1 MKTLAIDLQA
11 CQSPGSAQRGIGRYV
26 WNLCDA
32 LWPLLRAQARLV
44 LLASGHY
51 PLPHCGWVQQALE
64 QDGAEL
70 RLLQDLEPGDTRP
83 ARQRNALRYGALLD
97 GCDVVLIASP
107 FEEDLGMAVPDN
119 RDALAGRRLFTLL
132 FDLIPYRYP
141 ERYLANPVSALRYH
155 ARLQLLRESD
165 QVLAIS
171 EASRRDAIERLD
183 LAPACVHN
191 IFGAVSPEF
200 HPLTDAETDAADRT
214 QAEHGLSRPFLLYTG
229 GDDWRK
235 NLDGLIT
242 AYAKLAPALRQRHQL
257 AIVCRLSTAARA
269 HYQTQA
275 RRAGLDDDEIR
286 FTGYISDAHLRH
298 LYARCLALVFPSHYE
313 GFGLPIAE
321 AMACGRPA
329 VAADNS
335 SLTELVTDPDARFD
349 ASDSAAMARV
359 MTRLLSDQPWREALT
374 AQARARAPELHWS
387 AVAARAHAV
396 LAPEVASD
404 SAHPRGTHRRRAH
417 KPRLVLFAPIP
428 PQASGIADYSA
439 HLALQLARHFRITW
453 VVDSQVRD
461 VPPRLAHALDL
472 VPVNAFQPEADARV
486 LYQLG
491 NSEFHLYQLPWL
503 ARYPGTVALHEI
515 TLDGLAWLAH
525 EQLPGGIP
533 GLLRPQAAARLNAVL
548 ARAGQPAL
556 RGALLADA
564 LLWHIATNSHRCVVH
579 SRHAQHLLRQALSQN
594 PPPLLRLPLGA
605 RSPQP
610 PASAQQQAQERARL
624 RARWSLPE
632 DAFIIGTYGIL
643 APSKG
648 IGLLVDAIVTLPP
661 DARQGLLL
669 LFAGA
674 VLDQAWFKRQ
684 LARLRAAEVAYTHTG
699 ALPDE
704 AFEQHMRLADLGVSL
719 RLYSRGESSAA
730 LLQQLGNGLPTV
742 VNRIGS
748 FAEFPA
754 AALAQV
760 PANDAQALAAELTR
774 LRADPKTRARMAD
787 AAARLLQ
794 SRNWTR
800 IARLYARRGMEAE
813 RHPPFSV
820 GMDT

>member
-32 LWPLLRAQARLV
+32 LWPRLRAQVRLV

-51 PLPHCGWVQQALE
+51 PPPRRGWVRQALE

-97 GCDVVLIASP
+97 DCDAVLIASP
-107 FEEDLGMAVPDN
+107 FEEDPGVAVPDN
-119 RDALAGRRLFTLL
+119 GDALAGRRLFTVL
-132 FDLIPYRYP
+132 FDLIPYRYA
-141 ERYLANPVSALRYH
+141 ERYLADPGSALRYH

-171 EASRRDAIERLD
+171 EASRQDGIRLLD
-183 LAPACVHN
+183 LAPARVHT

-200 HPLTDAETDAADRT
+200 HPLTEAETEAADHT
-214 QAEHGLSRPFLLYTG
+214 QAEHGLNRPFLLYTG

-235 NLDGLIT
+235 NLDGLIS
-242 AYAKLAPALRQRHQL
+242 AYAALAPDLRQRHQL
-257 AIVCRLSTAARA
+257 AIVCRLSTTARA

-275 RRAGLDDDEIR
+275 RRAGLDDDAIR
-286 FTGYISDAHLRH
+286 FTGYISDAQLRH

-374 AQARARAPELHWS
+374 AEARARAPALRWS
-387 AVAARAHAV
+387 AVGARAHAV
-396 LAPEVASD
+396 LAPDLATD
-404 SAHPRGTHRRRAH
+404 ATQARAFNTHRRRAH

-439 HLALQLARHFRITW
+439 HLALQLARHFRMTW
-453 VVDSQVRD
+453 VVDRQVRD

-472 VPVNAFQPEADARV
+472 VPVDAFQPEADARV

-525 EQLPGGIP
+525 EQLPGGLP
-533 GLLRPQAAARLNAVL
+533 SLLRPPAAARLDAVL

-556 RGALLADA
+556 RGALLSDA

-605 RSPQP
+605 RSPQT
-610 PASAQQQAQERARL
+610 PASAQERARL

-648 IGLLVDAIVTLPP
+648 IGLLIDAIVTLPP
-661 DARQGLLL
+661 DARQGLQL

-674 VLDQAWFKRQ
+674 ALDQAWFKRQ

-704 AFEQHMRLADLGVSL
+704 AFDDHMRLADLGVSL
-719 RLYSRGESSAA
+719 RLHSRGESSAA
-730 LLQQLGNGLPTV
+730 LLQQLGNGLPSV

-760 PANDAQALAAELTR
+760 PANDAQALADELIR
-774 LRADPKTRARMAD
+774 LRADPDARAQMAD
-787 AAARLLQ
+787 AAARLLHT
-794 SRNWTR
+794 RHWTR
-800 IARLYARRGMEAE
+800 IARLYARCGLEVE
-813 RHPPFSV
+813 RHVPFSV
-820 GMDT
+820 EFKT